1 MIKAIEQGYSF
12 IRIFQEDIWN
22 DKIDWQ
28 NLILDNLKV
37 RSKPT
42 ILYFSSIETLYD
54 YHQLEC

>member
-1 MIKAIEQGYSF
+1 MYSF

-37 RSKPT
+37 RFKPT
-42 ILYFSSIETLYD
+42 VLYFSSIETLYD
-54 YHQLEC
+54 NHQLEC